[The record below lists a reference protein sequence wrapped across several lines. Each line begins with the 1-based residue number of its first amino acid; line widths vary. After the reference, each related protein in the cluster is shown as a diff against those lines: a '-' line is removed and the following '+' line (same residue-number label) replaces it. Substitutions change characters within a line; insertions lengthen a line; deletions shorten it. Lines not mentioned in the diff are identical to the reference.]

1 MERDFKIRKRLI
13 LGGLTLLLGAD
24 LVLMAYSWRQ
34 SATPRTPKQQL
45 TAELQQLDLLR
56 ADIRR
61 AEEIKE
67 KMPSTQKDCDKFE
80 QSLRPADAGYSAV
93 LAELGAIAAKSSL
106 HLDGTT
112 FKQKAIPNRNLEV
125 VDVEAAVDGDYA
137 GVVRFVNG
145 LQRSDSV
152 YEVDAITLAGD
163 TQSRSG
169 SAPVRVLVHMRTY
182 FRTV

>member
-1 MERDFKIRKRLI
+1 M
-13 LGGLTLLLGAD
+13 
-24 LVLMAYSWRQ
+24 
-34 SATPRTPKQQL
+34 
-45 TAELQQLDLLR
+45 
-56 ADIRR
+56 
-61 AEEIKE
+61 
-67 KMPSTQKDCDKFE
+67 
-80 QSLRPADAGYSAV
+80 
-93 LAELGAIAAKSSL
+93 
-106 HLDGTT
+106 HLDGLT

-169 SAPVRVLVHMRTY
+169 NAPVRVLVHMRTY